1 MSNNRTKTHK
11 DLEIW
16 NKGIDLV
23 MEIYK
28 STKNF
33 PDEEKY
39 GLVSQMRRASISY
52 PSNISEGAAR
62 NSNAEYIRYVYIAL
76 GSLSELETQTII
88 SEKLGYINNT
98 ENILENIGI
107 LRKQSHK
114 FIKYLKSLSN
124 V

>member
-1 MSNNRTKTHK
+1 MEDDRAKTHK

-16 NKGIDLV
+16 KKGIDLV

-39 GLVSQMRRASISY
+39 GLVSQMRRAAVSY

-62 NSNAEYIRYVYIAL
+62 NSNAEYIRYVYMAL

-88 SEKLGYINNT
+88 SGKLGYINNT
-98 ENILENIGI
+98 ESILENIGV

-114 FIKYLKSLSN
+114 FLRYLKSLAN